1 LAKTPN
7 ASFISSAEA
16 QRGGESI
23 VSLDGTVE
31 VVTGAGSGIGKSIA
45 VALAKAGA
53 HVVIDAAKGM
63 TGTQVAVDLGWT
75 AQ

>member
-1 LAKTPN
+1 M
-7 ASFISSAEA
+7 
-16 QRGGESI
+16 
-23 VSLDGTVE
+23 SLDGTVG
-31 VVTGAGSGIGKSIA
+31 VVTGAGGIGKSIA

>member
-1 LAKTPN
+1 M
-7 ASFISSAEA
+7 
-16 QRGGESI
+16 
-23 VSLDGTVE
+23 SLDGTVG
-31 VVTGAGSGIGKSIA
+31 VVTGAGSGSGKSIA